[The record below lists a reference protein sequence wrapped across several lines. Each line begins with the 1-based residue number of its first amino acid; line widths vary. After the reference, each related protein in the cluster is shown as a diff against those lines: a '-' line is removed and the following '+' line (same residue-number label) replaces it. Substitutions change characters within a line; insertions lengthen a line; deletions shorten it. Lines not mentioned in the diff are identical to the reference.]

1 MVAEE
6 ISVNGEKY
14 VLSRVAARLTKYSND
29 YIGEL
34 CRSGKVTAKQV
45 GKLWYV
51 EKNSLLSYQK
61 ENGKQGFGAQKIMAA
76 KKLLDKKNNDATVQT
91 SFAAKKIISPFRFR
105 GLEPKMIALT
115 VALLVPLTSY
125 LVVTGGIPITE
136 RPLGR
141 DAVSEVARSKFASA
155 LTLSSAYDG
164 FTGVFR
170 KAGDALS
177 SFFFGDMLVPP
188 TIIVKQDES
197 RETKEKVTAL
207 EIELEKLKKEK
218 TTAVVGTVSS
228 QKITERIIEKSAV
241 TPKDLEILSNALR
254 SEMYRLTS
262 QSGFPAS
269 ANFVNIAPV
278 SRIDTLQSVS
288 VSNSTITN
296 SSFAGSV
303 SGTSGSFNDLS
314 VTTLSAGATTLS
326 NLTVT
331 GSFSANN
338 NLFTISGTTT
348 ATNQFIAALIPTQAH
363 TFGTWLPGVANS
375 AASNATLY
383 VNPASA
389 AADTNLLGLAVGD
402 SVKMLVDAEGD
413 LFVNSLTSVGAT
425 SLSTTTASSFT

>member
-14 VLSRVAARLTKYSND
+14 VLSRVAARLTKYSNDYIGELCRSGKVTAKQVGKLWYVEKNSLLSYQKENGKQGFGAQKIMAAKKASRQKAMASIEGDTGFLPPLEKREKINAPQITNTSSGEKFISGRVAARLTKYSND

-197 RETKEKVTAL
+197 RGTKEKVTA
-207 EIELEKLKKEK
+207 
-218 TTAVVGTVSS
+218 
-228 QKITERIIEKSAV
+228 
-241 TPKDLEILSNALR
+241 
-254 SEMYRLTS
+254 
-262 QSGFPAS
+262 F
-269 ANFVNIAPV
+269 
-278 SRIDTLQSVS
+278 
-288 VSNSTITN
+288 
-296 SSFAGSV
+296 
-303 SGTSGSFNDLS
+303 
-314 VTTLSAGATTLS
+314 
-326 NLTVT
+326 
-331 GSFSANN
+331 
-338 NLFTISGTTT
+338 
-348 ATNQFIAALIPTQAH
+348 
-363 TFGTWLPGVANS
+363 
-375 AASNATLY
+375 
-383 VNPASA
+383 
-389 AADTNLLGLAVGD
+389 
-402 SVKMLVDAEGD
+402 
-413 LFVNSLTSVGAT
+413 
-425 SLSTTTASSFT
+425 